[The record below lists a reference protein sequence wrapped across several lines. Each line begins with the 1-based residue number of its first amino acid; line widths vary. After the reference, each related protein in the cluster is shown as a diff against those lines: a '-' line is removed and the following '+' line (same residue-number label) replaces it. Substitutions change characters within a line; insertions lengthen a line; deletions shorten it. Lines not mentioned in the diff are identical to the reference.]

1 MRISPILQRAPLGAF
16 FLLCLLWTFGS
27 PAWAQTVEETHHK
40 NGSIFERFEVNEAG
54 QKIGSYERFRSDGT
68 LERIATF
75 AEGRLHGTATE
86 FDELTRLS
94 LQANYVRGLRQ
105 GTWKEYRDGIPY
117 LSAKYHKDLLQGAW
131 EQFDAQG
138 ERHILAHY
146 SKGILHGKF
155 IEERPEG
162 KWGRTANYRDGLLDG
177 KAKITVKR
185 KTVSKRTW
193 KAGQLLNLDGM
204 TPFPVALPQLAATLK
219 EALQPMEPDAE
230 DPMSEERLGELARLK
245 AYRALCGIPWRNLA
259 LKPEWNSLC
268 DAAGALC
275 DAIGRLDHT
284 PKKPE
289 GMDDQAYTRG
299 YRGTSSSNLSS
310 GGLRGSVD
318 SYMDDSDPSNIDR
331 LGHRRWCLNP
341 NMAWTGFGKKGR
353 YSAMWSMDS
362 SGPGAKGLG
371 AILYPPAGYVPSDM
385 FGPRHA
391 WSIQFLKGKVP
402 SKKEDIQVSIVE
414 LDDLYQAAGE
424 SLSMDWKD
432 LAGGGFGNSQCIAFR
447 PVGLKVRPGARYR
460 VTLHLSGDKTPTF
473 DYLVEFCEPTN
484 VLIEDPETE
493 DAETEDPETEDPE
506 TED

>member
-341 NMAWTGFGKKGR
+341 QHGLDRLWQKRPVLRHVVHGLQRTWSQGPRRHPLPARRLRAPATCLAPGTPGVSNFSRAKCPAKKRTSKSASSNWTTCIKPPASPFPWTGKT
-353 YSAMWSMDS
+353 S
-362 SGPGAKGLG
+362 
-371 AILYPPAGYVPSDM
+371 PA
-385 FGPRHA
+385 
-391 WSIQFLKGKVP
+391 
-402 SKKEDIQVSIVE
+402 E
-414 LDDLYQAAGE
+414 
-424 SLSMDWKD
+424 D
-432 LAGGGFGNSQCIAFR
+432 LATHSASR
-447 PVGLKVRPGARYR
+447 
-460 VTLHLSGDKTPTF
+460 F
-473 DYLVEFCEPTN
+473 DR
-484 VLIEDPETE
+484 
-493 DAETEDPETEDPE
+493 
-506 TED
+506 